1 MFRRIEVDRSEPPT
15 CVPTPVLNEMASHA
29 RDTLPEECCGLVVGA
44 GSERYQR
51 VFRCRND
58 MTAHHERDAAS
69 YPRDG
74 REAFHMNE
82 HDYMDVQRRARD
94 ADCEVTAV
102 YHSHV
107 NVGVYFSELDQEYAS
122 QSLFPFPAA
131 DHIVLSLVD
140 GKLEAGVFRREG
152 PGFAGRL
159 LRADGS

>member
-1 MFRRIEVDRSEPPT
+1 MFRRIELDRSLPPT
-15 CVPTPVLNEMASHA
+15 RVPARVLNEMASHA

-44 GSERYQR
+44 AGERYQR

-58 MTAHHERDAAS
+58 MTALHERDAET

-82 HDYMDVQRRARD
+82 HDYMDVMRRTED
-94 ADCEVTAV
+94 ADRKVTAV

-107 NVGVYFSELDQEYAS
+107 NVGCYFSELDQEYAS

-131 DHIVLSLVD
+131 DHLVLSLVD

-152 PGFAGRL
+152 PSFVGCL
-159 LRADGS
+159 MRAEGS